1 MATRLGAGKRLLY
14 RLPIPLYRAGLG
26 RVLSRRFLCLEH
38 RGRVTG
44 LVRRTVL
51 EVIAYDYQGPVV
63 PVAFGPGSDWYK
75 NLRANPSARITW
87 GGTASQI
94 TAQILDG
101 VEASRVLV
109 RYAEDHRWAVRG
121 LDRIVDVGLV
131 ADPAAA
137 AQKLPLV
144 RLMVMPSN

>member
-1 MATRLGAGKRLLY
+1 MATKLGPGKRLLY
-14 RLPIPLYRAGLG
+14 RLPIPLYQAGLG

-51 EVIAYDYQGPVV
+51 EVIAHDDRGPVV
-63 PVAFGPGSDWYK
+63 PVAFGSGSDWYK
-75 NLRANPSARITW
+75 NLQANPSARIIW

-94 TAQILDG
+94 TAQTLNG
-101 VEASRVLV
+101 VDASGVLA
-109 RYAEDHRWAVRG
+109 RYAKDHRWAARA
-121 LDRIVDVGLV
+121 LDRIVGLGLV

-144 RLMVMPSN
+144 RLLVMAAN